1 MQSSVFSPAFA
12 VWNQREILQQKR
24 DRLQALFQAVQD
36 PESLTLPQWVHLYT
50 AVLEFKP
57 DLVLELGRN
66 VGNSTCAFTE
76 AANQIGDCRV
86 VSLCRSTNWQEFT
99 QAQVSQVVPVE
110 WFQPLDARVADIL
123 QVDAKALLG
132 NSQRILVLWD
142 AHGFDVAEYVL
153 GSLMPLLRNRQ
164 HLVLVHD
171 ITDLRYHPG
180 QESYRDKPLW
190 RAGNDD
196 VYTDHTV
203 RVVLGYLSSAVEQA
217 IALVDFTSRNHLPL
231 HSADESFYTELS
243 QAQNN
248 ALRDLL
254 GDEVFSRNAHWFWFS
269 LNETSES
276 QIMHFPKFTVPD
288 FDDQSNRLLLTSLG
302 NAEQLQAE
310 VALLKGLIF
319 AMESSKFWKIRLFWL
334 KLKKLLGLNQA

>member
-1 MQSSVFSPAFA
+1 MQSPLFSPAFA
-12 VWNQREILQQKR
+12 VWNQRQVLQQKR
-24 DRLQALFQAVQD
+24 DRLQSLFHAVND
-36 PESLTLPQWVHLYT
+36 PESLALPQWVHLYA

-76 AANQIGDCRV
+76 AANQIGNCRV
-86 VSLCRSTNWQEFT
+86 VSLCRSLNWQEST
-99 QAQVSQVVPVE
+99 RSRVSQVVPPE

-123 QVDAKALLG
+123 QIEAKALLG

-153 GSLMPLLRNRQ
+153 GSLLPLLKNRQ

-171 ITDLRYHPG
+171 ITDLRYHAG
-180 QESYRDKPLW
+180 QESYGDKPLW

-196 VYTDHTV
+196 VYSDHSV
-203 RVVLGYLSSAVEQA
+203 RVVLGHLSSAVEQA

-243 QAQNN
+243 HDQDNV
-248 ALRDLL
+248 LRDLL
-254 GDEVFSRNAHWFWFS
+254 GEELFSRNAHWFWFS

-276 QIMHFPKFTVPD
+276 APIHFPKFTSPN
-288 FDDQSNRLLLTSLG
+288 FDGHLNKPSSNYHLNT
-302 NAEQLQAE
+302 EQLRAE
-310 VALLKGLIF
+310 IELLNSTIAG
-319 AMESSKFWKIRLFWL
+319 MESSKFWKIRLLWL
-334 KLKKLLGLNQA
+334 KLKKRLGMNQA